1 MSIIFFIMFL
11 VIISIIIYLVY
22 DFINYK
28 ENVDKTIVN
37 TTNFINQNFETVTS
51 NLTTTKNKLQNNISK
66 TNKDLI
72 SFRDKSKLNDN
83 ILNNKINN
91 LDSDLIIFKDNTISD
106 NNILNNRID
115 DLDSGVINFKNKTIS
130 DNNILNNRIDD
141 VNTNLDNF
149 DNSLKK
155 YFRFTGN
162 NEQELRNK
170 KLYDH
175 IFESITPDLKLIA
188 KVEAVNGMTIRT
200 SDDLNNKP
208 FKICNSENNCL
219 QLNVNND
226 GFNITPNNL
235 NNLTINNTNNSPL
248 AKFDMKNNSIYF
260 GGEDLNAP
268 IFINNSNLYL
278 NNINMIYKA
287 PGTVYD
293 KSYDLNKLQTLRLTG
308 EDMYEYGNMM
318 SNTFDQISS
327 AVGNEI
333 IRYSGY
339 YNNTIDFIDDN
350 QSIFKSAIDKTTNT
364 LGKIYD
370 MSKQFTIYYTL
381 KNIYIPNIGSTSNT
395 QQPGTISEPIN
406 ELYIKILPN
415 QNLYSGDSIE
425 FEISFYEIG
434 NLVLVDTNNTKKY
447 NIQNIAEQY
456 IDIQNSI
463 IELKQSSALFKIKLL
478 SDIEKD
484 KLFHF
489 IIIGTMS
496 NNIDQNIKYGITT
509 GFLKIQNENIEL
521 QQANN
526 KLKDFWNN
534 QEWARSEQNN
544 QQQ

>member
-1 MSIIFFIMFL
+1 MFL

-51 NLTTTKNKLQNNISK
+51 NLTTTENKLQNNISK

-72 SFRDKSKLNDN
+72 SFRDKSKLNN
-83 ILNNKINN
+83 KILNNKINN
-91 LDSDLIIFKDNTISD
+91 LDSDLINFKDKTDSD

-115 DLDSGVINFKNKTIS
+115 G
-130 DNNILNNRIDD
+130 

-155 YFRFTGN
+155 YFKFTGN

-175 IFESITPDLKLIA
+175 IFESISPDLKLIA

-200 SDDLNNKP
+200 SANLNNKP

-235 NNLTINNTNNSPL
+235 NNLTINNTSNLPL
-248 AKFDMKNNSIYF
+248 AKFDMKNNSIYL
-260 GGEDLNAP
+260 GGDDLNAP
-268 IFINNSNLYL
+268 MFINNSNLYL

-287 PGTVYD
+287 PGTIYD

-318 SNTFDQISS
+318 SNTLDQISS

-333 IRYSGY
+333 IRYSSY
-339 YNNTIDFIDDN
+339 YNNTVDFIDEN

-370 MSKQFTIYYTL
+370 MSKQFTVYYTL
-381 KNIYIPNIGSTSNT
+381 KNIYIPQAEKAN
-395 QQPGTISEPIN
+395 SEPIN

-434 NLVLVDTNNTKKY
+434 NLVLVDANNTKKY

-463 IELKQSSALFKIKLL
+463 IELKQSSALFKIKIL

-489 IIIGTMS
+489 LIIGTMS
-496 NNIDQNIKYGITT
+496 NNIDQNIKYGVTT

-534 QEWARSEQNN
+534 QEWLGSQQNN
-544 QQQ
+544 QQQGW